1 MSVSSKEYKQ
11 YLINTQVNYTCDY
24 MGKFSLLSGDSVE
37 RFLKESRLKP
47 KFIWEQVEDEIIQSP
62 KGCLVI
68 DKTVLEHK
76 NSNKIEGAYKQ
87 WSGSSH
93 DIVMGIGLVNLIYFN
108 PEINRFWILD
118 CKIWDKDVDSKKE
131 TELAH
136 DMLTIA
142 VNRRIEFSTVMFDSF
157 YASSK
162 FLNYIGCDLKKVFY
176 TSLPKGRMCKES
188 NKPNSD
194 YQAIKDLDW
203 TDQELLTG
211 KTVRL
216 RETPE
221 KLKVKLFSI
230 ASSERRI
237 DALCTN
243 NIDDTMTAKDI
254 QEAYAYRW
262 KVEEFHQ
269 QIKGTLGIAK
279 CQCRK
284 RRSQKNHIICSILA
298 YIYLRKEAI
307 KNKSTIFQLKKK
319 QLDEYML
326 QVMSKP
332 YWKYQG
338 V

>member
-1 MSVSSKEYKQ
+1 MKVNSKHYKQ

-24 MGKFSLLSGDSVE
+24 MAQFGDMSGDSIE

-47 KFIWEQVEDEIIQSP
+47 SFIWEQIKDEIVYSP
-62 KGCLVI
+62 QGCLII

-76 NSNKIEGAYKQ
+76 NSNKIQGAHKQ

-93 DIVMGIGLVNLIYFN
+93 DIVMGVGLVNLVYYN
-108 PEINRFWILD
+108 PDINRFWILD
-118 CKIWDKDVDSKKE
+118 CKVWDKDVDGKTE
-131 TELAH
+131 TEIAH
-136 DMLTIA
+136 DLLKIA
-142 VNRRIEFSTVMFDSF
+142 VNRGIEFSTVMFDSF
-157 YASSK
+157 YASSV
-162 FLNYIGCDLKKVFY
+162 FLTYIALDLKKIFY
-176 TSLPKGRMCKES
+176 TSLPKGRVCKELD
-188 NKPNSD
+188 KTD
-194 YQAIKDLDW
+194 GYIAIKDLEWSDE
-203 TDQELLTG
+203 ELQTG
-211 KTVRL
+211 KLVRI

-243 NIDDTMTAKDI
+243 YIEDTMTARDI
-254 QEAYAYRW
+254 QEVYAYRW

-298 YIYLRKEAI
+298 YTYLTKEAI
-307 KNKSTIFQLKKK
+307 KANTTIFQLKRR
-319 QLDEYML
+319 QLDDYML
-326 QVMSKP
+326 QIMKHP
-332 YWKYQG
+332 HWEYLG